1 MMDLARLRAY
11 DSGEILHRYTAKD
24 SILYALGIGAGAA
37 SIDDHALTYLFEP
50 GMQVLP
56 TLASVLAT
64 AGNWMQDRP
73 ELGIRWQQAL
83 HGSERV
89 IVHRPL
95 RAAGALLGRT
105 LVLGVADKGAEKGA
119 VVALAKTLH
128 DAHTGE
134 LLATCE
140 RQLFLR
146 GNGGFSSAQQPGD
159 AILGLS
165 REPPTTAPSHVL
177 ELPTRHDQ
185 ALIYRLMGD
194 MNPLHADP
202 GFAQRAGYPRPI
214 LHGLST
220 LGGACHALVSCYCG
234 DEASRVSEIHAR
246 FSGPVFPGETIRVH
260 CWQAGPTE
268 TLFEAMVPERQARVL
283 RHGVM
288 RWV

>member
-1 MMDLARLRAY
+1 MMDLARLRAC
-11 DSGEILHRYTAKD
+11 DSGEILHRHTAKD
-24 SILYALGIGAGAA
+24 SILYALGIGVGVAP
-37 SIDDHALTYLFEP
+37 IDDHALTYLFEP

-83 HGSERV
+83 HGNERV

-95 RAAGALLGRT
+95 RAAGALLERT

-146 GNGGFSSAQQPGD
+146 GNGGFLLRSSPA
-159 AILGLS
+159 
-165 REPPTTAPSHVL
+165 
-177 ELPTRHDQ
+177 
-185 ALIYRLMGD
+185 M
-194 MNPLHADP
+194 
-202 GFAQRAGYPRPI
+202 
-214 LHGLST
+214 
-220 LGGACHALVSCYCG
+220 
-234 DEASRVSEIHAR
+234 R
-246 FSGPVFPGETIRVH
+246 FRG
-260 CWQAGPTE
+260 
-268 TLFEAMVPERQARVL
+268 
-283 RHGVM
+283 
-288 RWV
+288 